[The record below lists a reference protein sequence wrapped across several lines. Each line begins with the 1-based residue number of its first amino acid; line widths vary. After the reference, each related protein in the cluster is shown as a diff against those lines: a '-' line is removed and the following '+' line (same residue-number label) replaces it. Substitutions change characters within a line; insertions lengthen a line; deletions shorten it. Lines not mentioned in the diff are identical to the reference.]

1 MPILEVEHIE
11 KSFEN
16 TEVLKDISFTLEKG
30 QVLSIIGSSG
40 SGKTTLLRCL
50 NFLERADSGII
61 KVNDEVIFDSKS
73 GVKLKDSAMRKN
85 RLHFGLVFQSFNLFP
100 QYTAIENVMLAR
112 QLLAKE
118 QPDYKSNKKA
128 ILSEIRK
135 EAEELLGQMGLADRM
150 DNYPHQLSGG
160 QCQRVA
166 IARALALHPDILC
179 FDEPTSAL
187 DPELTGEVLKVIKE
201 LADKDTFM
209 EVQSGFAKNIIVGFM
224 RMEGHTVGVV
234 ANQPEFM
241 AGSLDYNAGDKG
253 GRFIRFCDC
262 FNIPILTLVDVPA
275 FLPGK
280 SQEYNGIIRH
290 GAKLLYAYSE
300 ATVPM
305 VTVILRKA
313 FGGAYIGMDSKGIGA
328 DFVFAWPIAQIA
340 VMGAEGA
347 VNIIAKRK
355 IEESEDP
362 EAARAEAIAEYE
374 NKFMNPYIAASRGYV
389 DEVIKPDETK
399 ERVVKAFDMLSQKNR
414 VKIPKKHGNMPV

>member
-1 MPILEVEHIE
+1 
-11 KSFEN
+11 
-16 TEVLKDISFTLEKG
+16 
-30 QVLSIIGSSG
+30 
-40 SGKTTLLRCL
+40 
-50 NFLERADSGII
+50 
-61 KVNDEVIFDSKS
+61 
-73 GVKLKDSAMRKN
+73 
-85 RLHFGLVFQSFNLFP
+85 
-100 QYTAIENVMLAR
+100 
-112 QLLAKE
+112 
-118 QPDYKSNKKA
+118 
-128 ILSEIRK
+128 
-135 EAEELLGQMGLADRM
+135 
-150 DNYPHQLSGG
+150 
-160 QCQRVA
+160 
-166 IARALALHPDILC
+166 
-179 FDEPTSAL
+179 
-187 DPELTGEVLKVIKE
+187 
-201 LADKDTFM
+201 
-209 EVQSGFAKNIIVGFM
+209 
-224 RMEGHTVGVV
+224 MEGHTVGVV

-374 NKFMNPYIAASRGYV
+374 NKFMNPYVAASRGYV
-389 DEVIKPDETK
+389 DEVIRPDETK